1 MWRCPRPSG
10 IPKYLWALL
19 EQKLRQIEPPPMAGP
34 AAVPARR
41 RRELSSQE
49 VTLSG
54 LVPFPAFLAMEL
66 IEAHHPYLY
75 RREFG
80 FRA

>member
-1 MWRCPRPSG
+1 VG
-10 IPKYLWALL
+10 T
-19 EQKLRQIEPPPMAGP
+19 
-34 AAVPARR
+34 
-41 RRELSSQE
+41 SQE

-66 IEAHHPYLY
+66 IEAHHPDLY